1 MFIRAGTV
9 RLDTMADI
17 SAHSNSDREENPLER
32 QRELMELLS
41 QETRHSIIQALLGHP
56 EVLASADEINHFIPS
71 KSKKTVDE
79 QLEVLVDAE
88 ILGIYEYPPNKEKRG
103 LPWKFYG
110 FTEHGVEI
118 LGDFNYLKGVPMA
131 RAVHRKTR
139 KPEKI
144 DRHETAP
151 RPALP
156 EPVRVAFRRDENSD

>member
-1 MFIRAGTV
+1 MFMSRSSV
-9 RLDTMADI
+9 HSDTMADI
-17 SAHSNSDREENPLER
+17 SAHTGSDREGNPLER

-56 EVLASADEINHFIPS
+56 AVLASADEINHFIPS
-71 KSKKTVDE
+71 KAKKTVQE

-88 ILGIYEYPPNKEKRG
+88 ILAIYDYPPNKDKRG

-110 FTEHGVEI
+110 FTEHGADV

-131 RAVHRKTR
+131 RAVHQKTR

-144 DRHETAP
+144 ERHETAP
-151 RPALP
+151 RPPLP
-156 EPVRVAFRRDENSD
+156 ESVRATFRLEEETE

>member
-1 MFIRAGTV
+1 
-9 RLDTMADI
+9 MAEI
-17 SAHSNSDREENPLER
+17 SPNSNADREENPLER
-32 QRELMELLS
+32 QRELMALLS

-79 QLEVLVDAE
+79 QLAVLVDTE
-88 ILGIYEYPPNKEKRG
+88 ILALYEYPPNKQQRG

-110 FTEHGVEI
+110 FTEHGADV

-131 RAVHRKTR
+131 RAVHQKTR

-144 DRHETAP
+144 ERHETAP
-151 RPALP
+151 RPPLP
-156 EPVRVAFRRDENSD
+156 ESVRATFRLDEETD